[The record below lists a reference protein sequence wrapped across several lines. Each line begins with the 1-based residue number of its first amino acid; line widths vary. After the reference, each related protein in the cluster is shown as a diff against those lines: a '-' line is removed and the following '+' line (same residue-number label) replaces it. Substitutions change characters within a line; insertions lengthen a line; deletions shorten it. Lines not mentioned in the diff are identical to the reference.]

1 MTDSETLRRNIAA
14 VRRRIQ
20 AACDRSG
27 RDPGDVLLVAV
38 TKTVSVDVIVEAR
51 SQGVDDFAENY
62 ASELVAKAPLVE
74 ATWHFIGKVQRGTA
88 HHVADHSDVIHSA
101 EPGRALERIG
111 RRAASVGKRIRCL
124 LQVDYTEL
132 RQGLR
137 PEDVPGAVEACS
149 SLDGIVVAGLMT
161 LPPWLGDPEATR
173 PFFAHLRILRDRI
186 RSAHPGVVELSMGMS
201 GDYEVAVEE
210 GATMVRIGTALFGP
224 SPVQRLPG
232 DASPGEDR

>member
-1 MTDSETLRRNIAA
+1 MDPER
-14 VRRRIQ
+14 VRRGIDSVRSAIEL
-20 AACDRSG
+20 ACERSG
-27 RDPGDVLLVAV
+27 RDPGEVVLVAV
-38 TKTVSVDVIVEAR
+38 TKTVSVEVIVEAR

-62 ASELVAKAPLVE
+62 ANELVAKAPLVE

-88 HHVADHSDVIHSA
+88 HRVADHTDVIHSA
-101 EPGRALERIG
+101 EPGRALDRIS
-111 RRAASVGKRIRCL
+111 RRAASAGKRIRCL
-124 LQVDYTEL
+124 LQVDFTGR

-137 PEDVPGAVEACS
+137 PEDVPGAVEACA

-161 LPPWLGDPEATR
+161 LPPWEGDPEATR

-201 GDYEVAVEE
+201 GDYQVAVEE

-224 SPVQRLPG
+224 RPVQRLPG
-232 DASPGEDR
+232 DAWPGEER

>member
-1 MTDSETLRRNIAA
+1 MDPERLRRGIDS
-14 VRRRIQ
+14 VRSAIEL
-20 AACDRSG
+20 ACTRSG
-27 RDPGDVLLVAV
+27 RDPGEVVLVAV
-38 TKTVSVDVIVEAR
+38 TKTVSVEVIAEAR
-51 SQGVDDFAENY
+51 SQGIQDFAENY
-62 ASELVAKAPLVE
+62 ANELVTKAPLVE

-111 RRAASVGKRIRCL
+111 RRAASAGKRIRCL
-124 LQVDYTEL
+124 LQVDFTEL

-173 PFFAHLRILRDRI
+173 PFFAHLRTLRDRI
-186 RSAHPGVVELSMGMS
+186 RSAHPGLVELSMGMS
-201 GDYEVAVEE
+201 GDYQVAVEE

-224 SPVQRLPG
+224 RPVQRLPG
-232 DASPGEDR
+232 DASPGEER